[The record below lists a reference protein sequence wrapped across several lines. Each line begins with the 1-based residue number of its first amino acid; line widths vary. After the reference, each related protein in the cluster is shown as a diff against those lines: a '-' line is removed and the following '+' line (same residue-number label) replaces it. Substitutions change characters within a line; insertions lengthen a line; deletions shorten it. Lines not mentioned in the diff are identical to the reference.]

1 MKGRLVWAATDFY
14 SWVDLAS
21 IVPFYVDMAVAQ
33 DLPTTQFI
41 RLARMLRMMK
51 EGGFGEAFDA
61 FGDIYRKNKKI
72 VTTSVFVG
80 LTTWLMLSSF
90 NHIAERDNPRMV
102 WIYPSCYSPYSDD
115 DEGAGPRDGRPDCP
129 HRYGSILSSSYFTL
143 LNLFGEFPLMDNH
156 STAGRFIGVFT
167 AVVAVA
173 VFAIPT
179 GIFGAGF
186 EDMIQHRKQG
196 KQQQEDEQA
205 AAYAGGAVNDAAG
218 DGSGSSAGGYFTLAP
233 AAPAGPDGGN
243 SVDVSDHAYGGGS
256 AVGGD
261 VSGGGDGFEFLDTST
276 RAGKRYRTFVL
287 AVVVLDILAFF
298 ASTTFYLQDGR
309 LFGAGV
315 ALGALEILSVATFTM
330 DYAARVMNAASSLS
344 SSAGGCCSG
353 GAMRYVLSFYGVVD
367 LMSVLPFF
375 LGLPFCGGLRDLS
388 PKLLPTLVRSCRLIR
403 MLKLERYVRAFEV
416 FDDAIR
422 DQHDILAVS
431 GFFAL
436 VAWVFASSL
445 LYYTESEGP
454 DPNMTPYYQSVPMA
468 MWVTMLNLA
477 GEAPLCDYTV
487 WGKIITGALGIFG
500 VGVFAVPVGLLG
512 AGFQEYVEAFPDKEE
527 QDTHNGNLPIRAGLA
542 SGTSNNSAGERA
554 SPGGSRQKPLRK
566 RLHAFLEART
576 TWGRRF
582 EAFIMF
588 VIFVTVTQ
596 VILMTM
602 PSVCEDENHCPT
614 VFDNVELVAVVIFT
628 LEYAARVYAAPEAY
642 PEKSTCMARL
652 RYMVSFYA
660 MIDFLAIFPYYV
672 AQMSARVDEYDN
684 YLRLLRLLRIIKLD
698 KYAPCV
704 SLIDDVFRLKCRG
717 LLVAGYASAVML
729 AWFGSLMYLVERDDN
744 EVQIQCYFESQRF
757 SSVLN
762 ALQYDL
768 ILLTG
773 DYPLIDFTL
782 LGRYINFVQIFV
794 AVGVVAV
801 PSGLI
806 ANGFSQVLEESRNA
820 KHAKRKAAAVLL
832 QRQVR
837 GHLARRQFHLVVEGA
852 QQQEEE
858 RKRQKRLMELDY
870 EAHLPVYDRSMR
882 ICYRFST
889 GVTEAGKLFDG
900 FVAVLILLNVMAVIA
915 ESEPSLGGTG
925 GPSEGRFQTFFDGF
939 EAFSVLVFTAEISMR
954 LFIAPISSKYA
965 FSRWKYLS
973 SFFGVVDV
981 ASIAPWYI
989 ETILWS
995 AGVYFDASVFR
1006 VLRLFRILQL
1016 EHFVSAFSLLDD
1028 VWTASKDTLAAT
1040 GLLALVVW
1048 VGSACLFYLFEKDN
1062 MCTGEA
1068 FSSIPDAMF
1077 YTAVF
1082 LGGEWSEIDFTW
1094 AGKVLCC
1101 VLCVFGIVLFGI
1113 PVGTVF
1119 EAFQDVMQE
1128 VNEEEEEDTP
1138 GRDGSAGE
1146 TYGIQIGEF
1155 FLYQ

>member
-1 MKGRLVWAATDFY
+1 
-14 SWVDLAS
+14 
-21 IVPFYVDMAVAQ
+21 
-33 DLPTTQFI
+33 
-41 RLARMLRMMK
+41 
-51 EGGFGEAFDA
+51 
-61 FGDIYRKNKKI
+61 
-72 VTTSVFVG
+72 
-80 LTTWLMLSSF
+80 
-90 NHIAERDNPRMV
+90 
-102 WIYPSCYSPYSDD
+102 YPSCYSPYSDD

-156 STAGRFIGVFT
+156 SAAGRFIGVFT

-205 AAYAGGAVNDAAG
+205 AAYAAGAVNDAAG
-218 DGSGSSAGGYFTLAP
+218 DGSDLSAGGYFTLAP
-233 AAPAGPDGGN
+233 AAPAGPGGGN
-243 SVDVSDHAYGGGS
+243 SVDVSDHAYGGDGQAVGS
-256 AVGGD
+256 AA
-261 VSGGGDGFEFLDTST
+261 SGGGDGFEFLDTST

-315 ALGALEILSVATFTM
+315 ALGALEILSVAVFTM
-330 DYAARVMNAASSLS
+330 DYAARVMNAASSSS

-422 DQHDILAVS
+422 DQRDILAVS

-512 AGFQEYVEAFPDKEE
+512 AGFQEYVEAFPDKQE
-527 QDTHNGNLPIRAGLA
+527 QDTHKGNLPIRAGIA
-542 SGTSNNSAGERA
+542 SGTLNSSAGERG

-576 TWGRRF
+576 IWGRRF

-602 PSVCEDENHCPT
+602 PSLCEDENHCPT

-642 PEKSTCMARL
+642 PEKSACMARL

-704 SLIDDVFRLKCRG
+704 SLIDDVFRLKWRG

-729 AWFGSLMYLVERDDN
+729 AWFGSLMYLAERDDS

-820 KHAKRKAAAVLL
+820 KHAKRRAAAILL

-858 RKRQKRLMELDY
+858 RKRQKRLMQLDY
-870 EAHLPVYDRSMR
+870 EAHLPVYDR
-882 ICYRFST
+882 
-889 GVTEAGKLFDG
+889 V
-900 FVAVLILLNVMAVIA
+900 
-915 ESEPSLGGTG
+915 
-925 GPSEGRFQTFFDGF
+925 
-939 EAFSVLVFTAEISMR
+939 SVYV
-954 LFIAPISSKYA
+954 
-965 FSRWKYLS
+965 
-973 SFFGVVDV
+973 SF
-981 ASIAPWYI
+981 
-989 ETILWS
+989 
-995 AGVYFDASVFR
+995 
-1006 VLRLFRILQL
+1006 
-1016 EHFVSAFSLLDD
+1016 
-1028 VWTASKDTLAAT
+1028 
-1040 GLLALVVW
+1040 
-1048 VGSACLFYLFEKDN
+1048 
-1062 MCTGEA
+1062 
-1068 FSSIPDAMF
+1068 
-1077 YTAVF
+1077 
-1082 LGGEWSEIDFTW
+1082 
-1094 AGKVLCC
+1094 
-1101 VLCVFGIVLFGI
+1101 
-1113 PVGTVF
+1113 
-1119 EAFQDVMQE
+1119 
-1128 VNEEEEEDTP
+1128 
-1138 GRDGSAGE
+1138 
-1146 TYGIQIGEF
+1146 
-1155 FLYQ
+1155 